1 MPTPVTRLRLP
12 LALAA
17 IAAALSLTAN
27 ADDQDIRIGRYQAV
41 AVNAP
46 LQEIEV
52 TPHLQP
58 LLLPDEVTTRGA
70 ALRWIAQQ
78 HGYQLHA
85 DTEHLLA
92 AAAFLSTA
100 LLADERQRPGKPLR
114 TALLSLLNNHA
125 DVLIDSGSK
134 KVALL
139 IDTDAAEVTGGADGR
154 N

>member
-1 MPTPVTRLRLP
+1 MPTPDTRPRLS

-17 IAAALSLTAN
+17 TAAALSLTAN

-41 AVNAP
+41 VVNAP

-58 LLLPDEVTTRGA
+58 LLLPDEVTTRGE

-78 HGYQLHA
+78 HGYQLHG

-100 LLADERQRPGKPLR
+100 LSADERQRPARPFR
-114 TALLSLLNNHA
+114 IALLSLLDNRA

-134 KVALL
+134 KVALF
-139 IDTDAAEVTGGADGR
+139 IDTDAAEATDGSK
-154 N
+154 